1 MENGASSYLRFLNGD
16 KSGFTDIVREYKDG
30 LTLFINTFIRDIHLS
45 EDAAN
50 EVFLRLYVKRPKYKS
65 QFSFK
70 TWLYTIGRNTA
81 INYIKKYRNTVFTDI
96 EDCCYIADEK
106 DIESDYIKGEQNLLI
121 HQSLKALKAEY
132 AQILY
137 LIYFEELSNAEA
149 AKIMGKTSK
158 QISDLIYCAKKA
170 LKAELERRREDGQ
183 V

>member
-16 KSGFTDIVREYKDG
+16 KSGFTDIVRKYKDG

-81 INYIKKYRNTVFTDI
+81 INYI
-96 EDCCYIADEK
+96 
-106 DIESDYIKGEQNLLI
+106 
-121 HQSLKALKAEY
+121 
-132 AQILY
+132 
-137 LIYFEELSNAEA
+137 
-149 AKIMGKTSK
+149 
-158 QISDLIYCAKKA
+158 
-170 LKAELERRREDGQ
+170 
-183 V
+183 